1 MNSQDFDISEIEI
14 SNADNSLDLSDI
26 ISEDEEINLSINSTN
41 KKSVNS
47 QSIKEEIS
55 EIDWNSQNNNLPQI
69 KEEPIAENNMSEDFK
84 NEKSSDTFTFQ
95 KKNSANKTNNEDSLS
110 YLSDL
115 EEIISDEEHTSWLIS
130 NQLTKDDISYSQYLS
145 SQNSD
150 ISSK

>member
-55 EIDWNSQNNNLPQI
+55 ELD
-69 KEEPIAENNMSEDFK
+69 
-84 NEKSSDTFTFQ
+84 
-95 KKNSANKTNNEDSLS
+95 
-110 YLSDL
+110 
-115 EEIISDEEHTSWLIS
+115 
-130 NQLTKDDISYSQYLS
+130 
-145 SQNSD
+145 
-150 ISSK
+150 